1 MSSMSCSS
9 PRPARV
15 TRAKLIEPLGI
26 QPCGAGL
33 PAAGLDLQAGLLLAG
48 AGPGQ
53 PHAQSPRPGTPTRA
67 GSPKGRRRE
76 LANGRNS
83 YDTPWSPDAIS
94 FWQGIPGINPVHGH
108 RAAVSSG
115 RAVLAAHGSL
125 EGSGVC
131 HLRIERGCVLL
142 TRGCHRQRSIARP
155 DVGWGM
161 PYP

>member
-1 MSSMSCSS
+1 MGLLCV
-9 PRPARV
+9 REPAVGRHAQRRAAVGSASRLRV
-15 TRAKLIEPLGI
+15 
-26 QPCGAGL
+26 
-33 PAAGLDLQAGLLLAG
+33 PAATPFSLVDSSNGRVLQSTANLNVA
-48 AGPGQ
+48 
-53 PHAQSPRPGTPTRA
+53 
-67 GSPKGRRRE
+67 RE
-76 LANGRNS
+76 LANGRIS

-125 EGSGVC
+125 EDSGVC
-131 HLRIERGCVLL
+131 HLRFERGCVLL